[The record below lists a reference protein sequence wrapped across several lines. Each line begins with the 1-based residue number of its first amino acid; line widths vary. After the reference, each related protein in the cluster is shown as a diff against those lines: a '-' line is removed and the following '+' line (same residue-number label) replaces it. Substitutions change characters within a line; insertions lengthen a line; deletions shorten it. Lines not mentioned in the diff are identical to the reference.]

1 MSIDPHATRSVVP
14 SQAVS
19 PANKLPSSVD
29 LSRPIRSGTRMVD
42 IAALRRDGT
51 PFVSQMKVPSL
62 PLFES
67 AISAFARGTVLQST
81 QGDIAIEDLQPGD
94 ELWTTSGRP
103 SRVLWI
109 GSSSFSP
116 ADVHGRRTSLVRIMS
131 DTFGQGRPEIFLSL
145 GAHARILQTPPH
157 LRSQFGDAPLLAPVS
172 EFVDGVNVI
181 EITPPTPVTMFHI
194 VLERHA
200 AVRAGGLECETFHPG
215 VQATRKV
222 SHAMRDLFLSMFPHI
237 SHVMDFGP
245 LAHPRAPELD
255 PVLEAAGY

>member
-1 MSIDPHATRSVVP
+1 MI
-14 SQAVS
+14 
-19 PANKLPSSVD
+19 
-29 LSRPIRSGTRMVD
+29 D

-67 AISAFARGTVLQST
+67 AFSAFARGTVLQT
-81 QGDIAIEDLQPGD
+81 TAGDIAIEDLQPGD
-94 ELWTTSGRP
+94 ELWTSSGRP

-131 DTFGQGRPEIFLSL
+131 DSFGQGRPEIFLSL
-145 GAHARILQTPPH
+145 GSSARILQTPPH
-157 LRSQFGDAPLLAPVS
+157 LRGQHGHAPLLTPVQ

-181 EITPPTPVTMFHI
+181 EITPPTPVTMFHL

-200 AVRAGGLECETFHPG
+200 AIRASGLECETFHPG

-237 SHVMDFGP
+237 SHVTDFGP